1 MQKRTEQAAV
11 LATLTPFAGIPAKDI
26 KQEICPLVRFGRQK
40 EGGFFYRSGDDCE
53 AVYFIVEGEVS
64 LYRFSDSYRKV
75 VLSQLGRDGFFGEQA
90 LLSGKRYHA
99 SWAEALADTV
109 CVEITRPNLA
119 YLRRRFPSITLK
131 MYRSEQRKLERA
143 LKTVRS
149 IRLESALLRVT
160 RWLLATYDASRN
172 PSLEGLGHQE
182 IANVIG
188 TNRET
193 VTNALNELEQKGLLT
208 KSRMQIVLVDVP
220 ALRQLLKDNE

>member
-1 MQKRTEQAAV
+1 M
-11 LATLTPFAGIPAKDI
+11 LALF
-26 KQEICPLVRFGRQK
+26 
-40 EGGFFYRSGDDCE
+40 
-53 AVYFIVEGEVS
+53 
-64 LYRFSDSYRKV
+64 
-75 VLSQLGRDGFFGEQA
+75 
-90 LLSGKRYHA
+90 
-99 SWAEALADTV
+99 
-109 CVEITRPNLA
+109 N
-119 YLRRRFPSITLK
+119 LK
-131 MYRSEQRKLERA
+131 MYKSEQRKLERA

-149 IRLESALLRVT
+149 IRLEPALLRVT